1 MDGFEWAADL
11 LQHLCHCCTRLLPS
25 LVLLRR
31 LQSVVGTLRACDW
44 LVRSDGVSV
53 LTHDA

>member
-31 LQSVVGTLRACDW
+31 LQSVVGTPRACDW